1 MLDCNRSFCYIYIM
15 QSDKIFLRL
24 AIYTAISIAVI
35 ASLEFAK
42 AHFGALPTYAAG
54 VAVIALLWF
63 SVLRK

>member
-1 MLDCNRSFCYIYIM
+1 M

-24 AIYTAISIAVI
+24 AIYAAISIAVI
-35 ASLEFAK
+35 ASLELVK